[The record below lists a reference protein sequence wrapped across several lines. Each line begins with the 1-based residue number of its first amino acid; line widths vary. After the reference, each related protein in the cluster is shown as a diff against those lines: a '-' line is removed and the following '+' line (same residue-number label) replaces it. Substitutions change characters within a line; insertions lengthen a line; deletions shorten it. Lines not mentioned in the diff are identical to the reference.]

1 MKALRILVI
10 VFGVVLVLVA
20 AALGTLY
27 ALFDGEKIKAELARV
42 VMEQKQ
48 RKLDIAGKVELSV
61 WPDVGIKLGRLTLSE
76 PGGKG
81 EFLALDSARVEVA
94 VMPLLSKQVKVQ
106 RIEVNGLKAT
116 LVKHKDGTLNIA
128 DLAGGGADKPASSKT
143 APKVPEGT
151 HSAGAGDTATEPVLI
166 DIAGIRIAN
175 AQLTWRDEKSK
186 ETTTLSNLDF
196 GSGRVQADSG
206 RQTLAVDALSLAA
219 RGKTGADSFE
229 LKLDVPRLNIAPDK
243 STGETLNLTASLAGS
258 GRNLV
263 AKLVLSGIE
272 GNLKGLKIG
281 KLVLD
286 LDAKAGE
293 STLKAHIDSPVAA
306 DIAAQTVA
314 LEKLAG
320 SIDLAN
326 PQMPMKQLKLPL
338 AGSLRAD
345 LAKQNAALDLGTKF
359 DESKIALKLKVAKFA
374 PLALGFDLDIDTLNV
389 DKYLPPKKAEE
400 KVAAAP
406 AAGKP
411 AAEGKEAAAGK
422 EPAPGKLDFSAL
434 KGHDVNGTLRIGSLQ
449 VSKLKLAKLNAK
461 IRLAGGRLD
470 VAPLTLDLYE
480 GSASGSL
487 SLNAAGNQ
495 VGLKQNLTGISI
507 NPLMKDLAD
516 KDLLEGRG
524 NVALD
529 VSSQGDSVPAMKK
542 ALAGTASLSLKD
554 GAIKGINLAQS
565 MRDIKGKLG
574 ALQGKPESATQK
586 AKAGDKTDFSE
597 LTASL
602 KIANGVAHNDDL
614 MMKSPFLRLTG
625 AGDIDIGAGQ
635 MNYLAKATAVS
646 SSAGQGGK
654 DADKLKGV
662 TVPVRVTGPFEALS
676 YKLELGDLAADMAKA
691 KLEGK
696 VEGLTGKSDEKTKN
710 KLKGLFGR

>member
-1 MKALRILVI
+1 MKALRMLGIVLGLVI
-10 VFGVVLVLVA
+10 ALVA
-20 AALGTLY
+20 AGLGALY
-27 ALFDGEKIKAELARV
+27 ALFDGERIKGEMTRV

-48 RKLDIAGKVELSV
+48 RKLDIAGPLELSV
-61 WPDVGIKLGRLTLSE
+61 WPSVGIKLGRLTLSE
-76 PGGKG
+76 PGGKA

-128 DLAGGGADKPASSKT
+128 DLTGGAGDKEASAKG
-143 APKVPEGT
+143 APPKI
-151 HSAGAGDTATEPVLI
+151 GAGDTASTPLQI

-175 AQLTWRDEKSK
+175 AQLTWRDEKSG
-186 ETTTLSNLDF
+186 ETTSLSNLDL

-219 RGKTGADSFE
+219 KGKTGADSFE

-243 STGETLNLTASLAGS
+243 SSGETLNLTANLAGS
-258 GRNLV
+258 GRKL
-263 AKLVLSGIE
+263 AARLVLSGVE
-272 GNLKGLKIG
+272 GNAKALKIG

-286 LDAKAGE
+286 LDATAGE
-293 STLKAHIDSPVAA
+293 STLKAHLDSPVAA

-338 AGSLRAD
+338 SGSLRAD
-345 LAKQNAALDLGTKF
+345 LAKQSAALDLGTRF
-359 DESKIALKLKVAKFA
+359 DESKIDLKLKVAKFA

-389 DKYLPPKKAEE
+389 DKYMPPKPAQE
-400 KVAAAP
+400 KTAAGPAAAGTP
-406 AAGKP
+406 GAGS
-411 AAEGKEAAAGK
+411 KEAA
-422 EPAPGKLDFSAL
+422 EGKLDFSAL
-434 KGHDVNGTLRIGSLQ
+434 KGHDVTGALRIGRLQ
-449 VSKLKLAKLNAK
+449 VAKLKLAKLDAK

-470 VAPLTLDLYE
+470 IAPLNMDLYE

-495 VGLKQNLTGISI
+495 FGLRQNLAGISI

-529 VSSQGDSVPAMKK
+529 VSSRGDTVSAMKK
-542 ALAGTASLSLKD
+542 ALGGTASLNLKD
-554 GAIKGINLAQS
+554 GAIKGINLAQT

-574 ALQGKPESATQK
+574 SLKGKAEDTTQK

-602 KIANGVAHNDDL
+602 KIANGVARNDDL
-614 MMKSPFLRLTG
+614 AMKSPFLRLAG
-625 AGDIDIGAGQ
+625 AGDIDIGGGR
-635 MNYLAKATAVS
+635 MDYLARATLVNTS
-646 SSAGQGGK
+646 TGQGGK
-654 DADKLKGV
+654 EADKVKGL
-662 TVPVRVTGPFEALS
+662 TVPVRITGPFEALS
-676 YKLELGDLAADMAKA
+676 YKPELGDLAADMAKA
-691 KLEGK
+691 KLEEKAGAI
-696 VEGLTGKSDEKTKN
+696 TGKGDSKAKD

>member
-1 MKALRILVI
+1 MKALRILGI
-10 VFGVVLVLVA
+10 VFAIVLVLVA
-20 AALGTLY
+20 AALGALY
-27 ALFDGEKIKAELARV
+27 ALFDGEKIKGELTRV

-48 RKLDIAGKVELSV
+48 RKLDIAGKLELSV

-76 PGGKG
+76 PGGKE

-94 VMPLLSKQVKVQ
+94 VMPLLSRQVKVQ

-128 DLAGGGADKPASSKT
+128 DLMGGAADKEGSAKT
-143 APKVPEGT
+143 APKVGADGT
-151 HSAGAGDTATEPVLI
+151 ASAPVQI
-166 DIAGIRIAN
+166 DIAGIKVAN

-186 ETTTLSNLDF
+186 ETTSLSNLDL
-196 GSGRVQADSG
+196 GSGRVQADSA
-206 RQTLAVDALSLAA
+206 RQTLAVDALTLAA
-219 RGKTGADSFE
+219 KGKTGTDNFE
-229 LKLDVPRLNIAPDK
+229 LKLEAPRLNISPDK
-243 STGETLNLTASLAGS
+243 SSGETLNLTANLAGS
-258 GRNLV
+258 GRSLI
-263 AKLVLSGIE
+263 AKLVLSGVE
-272 GNLKGLKIG
+272 GNAKALKIG

-293 STLKAHIDSPVAA
+293 STLKGHLDSPVAA

-338 AGSLRAD
+338 SGSLRAD
-345 LAKQNAALDLGTKF
+345 LAKQSAALDLGTRF
-359 DESKIALKLKVAKFA
+359 DESKIDLKLRVAKFA

-389 DKYLPPKKAEE
+389 DKYLPPKPAQE
-400 KVAAAP
+400 KNAAAP
-406 AAGKP
+406 DAAGK
-411 AAEGKEAAAGK
+411 AAPQGKEGAGAK
-422 EPAPGKLDFSAL
+422 ETEGKLDFSAL
-434 KGHDVNGTLRIGSLQ
+434 KGHDVNGALRIGALQ

-470 VAPLTLDLYE
+470 VAPLTMNLYE
-480 GSASGSL
+480 GSTSGSL

-524 NVALD
+524 NVALA
-529 VSSQGDSVPAMKK
+529 VTSQGDSVTAMKK
-542 ALAGTASLSLKD
+542 ALGGTASLNLKD

-565 MRDIKGKLG
+565 MRDVKDKLG
-574 ALQGKPESATQK
+574 ALQGKPEGTTQK
-586 AKAGDKTDFSE
+586 AKSSEKTDFSE
-597 LTASL
+597 LSASL

-614 MMKSPFLRLTG
+614 AMKSPFLRLSG

-654 DADKLKGV
+654 EVDKLKGV
-662 TVPVRVTGPFEALS
+662 TVPVRVTGPFDALS
-676 YKLELGDLAADMAKA
+676 YKLELGDLAADMAKS
-691 KLEGK
+691 KLEEKAGAI
-696 VEGLTGKSDEKTKN
+696 TGKSDSKLKD
-710 KLKGLFGR
+710 KLKGLFSK